1 MFRQESGQQNLMLDV
16 LAKAL
21 EFAYIGIN
29 AKQTSNQRQIAVSW
43 CFPPSTW
50 FKLNSDGSS
59 LGNPGKAGGG
69 GLIRNDKGE
78 WLKGYARN
86 VGYSTSV
93 AAELWALCDGLR
105 LCITLKLPVVII
117 ELDAKLIVGHLQK
130 SDGHQNCIDVIVK
143 LS

>member
-1 MFRQESGQQNLMLDV
+1 M
-16 LAKAL
+16 
-21 EFAYIGIN
+21 
-29 AKQTSNQRQIAVSW
+29 
-43 CFPPSTW
+43 
-50 FKLNSDGSS
+50 
-59 LGNPGKAGGG
+59 GGG

-93 AAELWALCDGLR
+93 ASELWPLRDGLR

-117 ELDAKLIVGHLQK
+117 ELDAKLIVGLPQK